1 MHSISMSFHLQ
12 NISLQHYYYRSVT
25 RAELNTA
32 SDLQHSREGEEN
44 RLKSTFVSME
54 TKCSRLR
61 EYIKKLTKKCEEWE
75 VSYEKQARCIEEL
88 QVKNLKIREKASEFG
103 SRYKKLKGEIQQK
116 KKSHRDDREKWT
128 CERSTLHEVHAQL
141 EEELELIAKE
151 LDS

>member
-1 MHSISMSFHLQ
+1 MSFHPQ
-12 NISLQHYYYRSVT
+12 NISLQPFYYRSVT

-32 SDLQHSREGEEN
+32 SDLQHSHEAEDN
-44 RLKSTFVSME
+44 RLKSTVMSME
-54 TKCSRLR
+54 MKCSRLR
-61 EYIKKLTKKCEEWE
+61 EYIKKLTNKCEEWE

-88 QVKNLKIREKASEFG
+88 QVKNLKIREKASEFA
-103 SRYKKLKGEIQQK
+103 SRFNKLKGEIQRK
-116 KKSHRDDREKWT
+116 KKSHRDDRAKWT